1 MVLLQAGDV
10 ETNPGPENLYDL
22 SVLHLNIR
30 GRNKTRDKRPGPG
43 TKIWNQILSAENGY

>member
-30 GRNKTRDKRPGPG
+30 SIRNKIDYIT
-43 TKIWNQILSAENGY
+43 TIF